1 MSQKDYYK
9 ILGIEKGASE
19 DDVKKA
25 YRKLAHQYHPDKPS
39 GNADKFKQINEA
51 YQVLSNK
58 EKRQQY
64 DRFGRIFD
72 GPMGEGSPFGGSTG
86 SPFGFEFGFDPNNI
100 EDLGNMGDIFEA
112 FFDGLG
118 IKRKR
123 KTYEH
128 GADLETTLEI
138 TLEEAFRGTSK
149 TLNVESFV
157 PCLKCSGVGY
167 SAKEG
172 LEDCSA
178 CNGQGEIKESRKSFF
193 GSFTQVKVCVKC
205 AGNGQIPKKPC
216 TACSGTGR
224 LKNEKKINIDIAPGI
239 EDGQIIKISGAGDAG
254 LRSASAGDLYAR
266 IKVAI
271 HPIFERIESNL
282 LVKKEINII
291 DVLLGKK
298 VEIKTIGGNIL
309 SIEIPSNKNL
319 NEELRI
325 SGEGMP
331 RLGSSGR
338 GDLYIKF
345 IIKQPQKLSGRA
357 KKILE
362 DLDRELKY

>member
-19 DDVKKA
+19 DDVKRA

-64 DRFGRIFD
+64 DRFGRTFD
-72 GPMGEGSPFGGSTG
+72 GSTGFDNNSPFGGM
-86 SPFGFEFGFDPNNI
+86 GFEFGFDHNNA

-123 KTYEH
+123 RTYEH
-128 GADLETTLEI
+128 GADLETMLEI
-138 TLEEAFRGTSK
+138 NLEEAFRGTSK
-149 TLNVESFV
+149 TLNIESFV
-157 PCLKCSGVGY
+157 LCLKCAGVGY

-178 CNGQGEIKESRKSFF
+178 CNGQGEIKENRKSFF
-193 GSFTQVKVCVKC
+193 GSFTQVKICGKC
-205 AGNGQIPKKPC
+205 AGSGQIPKKPC
-216 TACSGTGR
+216 AACSGTGR

-239 EDGQIIKISGAGDAG
+239 EDGQIIKISKAGDAG

-271 HPIFERIESNL
+271 HPVFERIDSNL
-282 LVKKEINII
+282 LTKKEINII

-309 SIEIPSNKNL
+309 SIEIPSNLNL

-338 GDLYIKF
+338 GDLYVKF
-345 IIKQPQKLSGRA
+345 IIKQPQKLSGKA

-362 DLDRELKY
+362 DLDRELK